1 VGILELY
8 MSGIVGCYAALV
20 VGSLL
25 WPRFRMGHGQRFV
38 AALLWPGTIA
48 YLIIDGPKD
57 YN

>member
-8 MSGIVGCYAALV
+8 GGGIAGCYAALA

-25 WPRFRMGHGQRFV
+25 WPRFRMGHGQRLL

-48 YLIIDGPKD
+48 YLIIDGP
-57 YN
+57 NELS